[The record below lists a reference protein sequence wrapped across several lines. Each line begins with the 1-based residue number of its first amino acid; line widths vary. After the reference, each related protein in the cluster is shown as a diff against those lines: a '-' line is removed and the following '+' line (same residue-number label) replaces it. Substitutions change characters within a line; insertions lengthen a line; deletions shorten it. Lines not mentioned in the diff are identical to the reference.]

1 MIETKNER
9 ILGKES
15 TKSLRNNIS
24 PQNATNRIENR
35 T

>member
-15 TKSLRNNIS
+15 TKVCVTILVHRML
-24 PQNATNRIENR
+24 PIE
-35 T
+35 